1 MALISPI
8 PTEIKRNREHSYYS
22 EPFDGDTGENS
33 IMFFRE
39 LSKVKYVHF
48 QSSLLYVL

>member
-22 EPFDGDTGENS
+22 EAFDGDTG
-33 IMFFRE
+33 
-39 LSKVKYVHF
+39 
-48 QSSLLYVL
+48 